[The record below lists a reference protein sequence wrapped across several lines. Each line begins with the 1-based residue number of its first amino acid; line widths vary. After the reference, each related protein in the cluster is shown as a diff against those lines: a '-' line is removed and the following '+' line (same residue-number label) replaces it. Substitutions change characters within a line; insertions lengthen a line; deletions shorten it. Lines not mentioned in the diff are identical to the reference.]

1 MNPSHNR
8 RNSFP
13 GTNMG
18 GLHIPPFNNTQY
30 RNKEDKSD
38 TSSGLPSMEGLGGNQ
53 QSPSIQG
60 LGSNKPPPSLA
71 THPREETSSHATT
84 HFLEKEPEILTYQGG
99 KIKSV
104 KIKPM
109 DKTLF
114 FDGTNMTI
122 KTFIRRYEDA
132 ADTDGAS
139 ERYLAKQIVP
149 FIIGADL
156 KEEVEEMSGYE
167 DRNWELLKKQLLN
180 WFGSSLALV
189 KYTREDLKNLIK
201 TYTDKGGINT
211 LEDFKMFRSKF
222 ENITHYL
229 GRMGYVTN
237 LEDFRQNTLEVLSSY
252 LEITVTRELIRDN
265 KMLASKDGGD
275 ILPDTA
281 TLFTYIHR
289 EVQTAS
295 VMERRNKIKRGE
307 VKSVNPTQ
315 PTKPTPIPEKAIE
328 ELTKTLASWNVQKK
342 PTTFFQSSHVPY
354 APAQFTSYKGG
365 SIAGLPVS

>member
-1 MNPSHNR
+1 LSGWLCH
-8 RNSFP
+8 
-13 GTNMG
+13 
-18 GLHIPPFNNTQY
+18 
-30 RNKEDKSD
+30 
-38 TSSGLPSMEGLGGNQ
+38 SS
-53 QSPSIQG
+53 
-60 LGSNKPPPSLA
+60 K
-71 THPREETSSHATT
+71 
-84 HFLEKEPEILTYQGG
+84 LT
-99 KIKSV
+99 
-104 KIKPM
+104 
-109 DKTLF
+109 
-114 FDGTNMTI
+114 
-122 KTFIRRYEDA
+122 
-132 ADTDGAS
+132 
-139 ERYLAKQIVP
+139 IV
-149 FIIGADL
+149 GADL

-180 WFGSSLALV
+180 RFGSSLALV

-237 LEDFRQNTLEVLSSY
+237 LEDFRENILEVLSSD

-265 KMLASKDGGD
+265 KMLVSKDGGD

-307 VKSVNPTQ
+307 VKYVNPTQ
-315 PTKPTPIPEKAIE
+315 PTKPTPIPEKDIE

-354 APAQFTSYKGG
+354 APAQFNRPPEYFTCQYCHMQGHATGRCNLANFDEIKGRVKKEGREFKLPDGSVIPFDRSRSFKTAVDQYHSKSSQPGVIKLPQDIQPPKKEEKVPEAQTSFGKLEEIEFEDSTYYESDAAKRARRGEDKEEPEK
-365 SIAGLPVS
+365 S